1 MSADKDN
8 SFITE
13 HFALVHSIAGRF
25 RNRGIE
31 YDELFSAGCVG
42 LVKAGNNFDESRG
55 LKFSTYAV
63 PVIMGEI
70 KHNARRSIACAWGF
84 ASACFIKQL

>member
-42 LVKAGNNFDESRG
+42 LVKAVCGTGHHGGNKTAF
-55 LKFSTYAV
+55 
-63 PVIMGEI
+63 P
-70 KHNARRSIACAWGF
+70 
-84 ASACFIKQL
+84 

>member
-42 LVKAGNNFDESRG
+42 LVKAPPLFHG
-55 LKFSTYAV
+55 
-63 PVIMGEI
+63 
-70 KHNARRSIACAWGF
+70 KHENVRIDARITRNGAR
-84 ASACFIKQL
+84 L

>member
-55 LKFSTYAV
+55 AEVFNVCGTGHYGGNKTAF
-63 PVIMGEI
+63 P
-70 KHNARRSIACAWGF
+70 
-84 ASACFIKQL
+84 

>member
-25 RNRGIE
+25 KNRGIE

-70 KHNARRSIACAWGF
+70 K
-84 ASACFIKQL
+84 QLFRERVCQNHPHQNECRHT

>member
-25 RNRGIE
+25 KNRGDRI
-31 YDELFSAGCVG
+31 
-42 LVKAGNNFDESRG
+42 
-55 LKFSTYAV
+55 
-63 PVIMGEI
+63 
-70 KHNARRSIACAWGF
+70 
-84 ASACFIKQL
+84 

>member
-55 LKFSTYAV
+55 
-63 PVIMGEI
+63 
-70 KHNARRSIACAWGF
+70 
-84 ASACFIKQL
+84 